1 MNALDIVIVVI
12 LGFCLIRGIFRGL
25 IKELSSIVGVLG
37 GFYGAFTYYPQVAQ
51 LLSRWVSSPAYRNI
65 LGFLAIFCGVLLI
78 VGIIGVV
85 IKYLLRVASLG
96 WADRISGAVFGLL
109 KAVLIASVL
118 LVSLT
123 AFLPRRAPLVA
134 NSVLAPHITA
144 ISEQMARV
152 VSPEMKRSFGV
163 KMTELKNLWQR
174 RR

>member
-1 MNALDIVIVVI
+1 MNALDIVIAVI

-37 GFYGAFTYYPQVAQ
+37 GFYGAFTYYAQVAQ
-51 LLSRWVSSPAYRNI
+51 LLSRWVSSSAYRNI
-65 LGFLAIFCGVLLI
+65 LSFFLIFCGVLLV
-78 VGIIGVV
+78 VGIIGIV
-85 IKYLLRVASLG
+85 IKYLLRVVSLG

-123 AFLPRRAPLVA
+123 AFLPRRAPIVA
-134 NSVLAPHITA
+134 DSVLAPHITM

-152 VSPEMKRSFGV
+152 VSPEMKRSFDV
-163 KMTELKNLWQR
+163 KVAELKKLWQR

>member
-1 MNALDIVIVVI
+1 MNTLDIVIAGI

-37 GFYGAFTYYPQVAQ
+37 GFYGAFTYYPPVAQ
-51 LLSRWVSSPAYRNI
+51 LLSRWVSSTAYRNI
-65 LGFLAIFCGVLLI
+65 LSFFVIFCGVLLI

-85 IKYLLRVASLG
+85 IKYLLRVVSMG

-123 AFLPRRAPLVA
+123 AFLPRRAPIVA
-134 NSVLAPHITA
+134 DSVLAPHITM

-152 VSPEMKRSFGV
+152 VSPEMKRSFDV
-163 KMTELKNLWQR
+163 KVAELKRLWQR